1 MKFPKWLFVNE
12 ERVVLFYGEE
22 RIPLFAD
29 EGWFELRLNAL
40 KRVRVTV
47 QTLLNSVVHLI
58 TALSGGVKT
67 ASNSGPSATRRT
79 NFPDSV

>member
-1 MKFPKWLFVNE
+1 MKFPKSLFANE

-29 EGWFELRLNAL
+29 EGWFELRLNSL

-47 QTLLNSVVHLI
+47 QTLLDTIARLI
-58 TALSGGVKT
+58 TARRSNANRT
-67 ASNSGPSATRRT
+67 SNSAPRRS
-79 NFPDSV
+79 PRP

>member
-1 MKFPKWLFVNE
+1 MKILKSLFASE

-29 EGWFELRLNAL
+29 EGWFELRLNSL

-47 QTLLNSVVHLI
+47 QTLLNSVARVI
-58 TALSGGVKT
+58 AALFARTK
-67 ASNSGPSATRRT
+67 NSSTSARRGWV
-79 NFPDSV
+79 P